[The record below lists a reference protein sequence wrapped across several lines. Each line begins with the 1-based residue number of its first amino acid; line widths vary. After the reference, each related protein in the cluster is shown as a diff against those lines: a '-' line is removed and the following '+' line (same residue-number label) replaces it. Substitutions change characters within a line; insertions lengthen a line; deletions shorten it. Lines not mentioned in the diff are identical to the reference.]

1 MPFSVSVNSGGA
13 IAPNKVQVSGGTFGL
28 TGLTNAP
35 VSAGRETVTFVLG
48 PNLAGQVVQC
58 PGYRVPPGA
67 RIQMIA
73 AAGSDNNILVG
84 RDRSRLLAG
93 FGESLPPAVVVEFA
107 AANLA
112 ELFVYLAAQVDKVTV
127 RVIQD

>member
-1 MPFSVSVNSGGA
+1 MFSVSGNSSGA

-93 FGESLPPAVVVEFA
+93 FGEPLPPAVVVEFA